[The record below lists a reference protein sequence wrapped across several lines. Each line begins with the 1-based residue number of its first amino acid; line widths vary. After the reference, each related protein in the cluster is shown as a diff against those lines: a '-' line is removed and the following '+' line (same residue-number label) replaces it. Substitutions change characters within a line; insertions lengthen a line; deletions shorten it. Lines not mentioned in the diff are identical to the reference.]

1 MGAGNAVR
9 RLPQLGRYPV
19 TNAAR
24 DAREALGQ
32 RLREI
37 RRRAGLSGRQLAA
50 LADWH
55 ESKISKLE
63 YGKLR
68 ASDADVRAYCAHA
81 GAEDELAD
89 LLATLHNIDAAY
101 MEMRRLLSTGTGRGQ
116 DELVK
121 LAERTQLTRIYQNVL
136 IPGILQT
143 PEYARA
149 ILERSIMRHRLPN
162 DIDTGIAKR
171 MERQRFLYHGD
182 RRFHVLLAEQALL
195 TTVGNDSVMLGQ
207 LDRLLVAAGLPRVT
221 LGIVPATAEIPQQ
234 TTNFVMFDD
243 RVTTVETITAELT
256 VTQPR
261 EVATYGRTF
270 DMLAELS
277 VTGDIA
283 RALIL
288 AAVDRRRTASQ

>member
-1 MGAGNAVR
+1 M
-9 RLPQLGRYPV
+9 
-19 TNAAR
+19 TNAAQ
-24 DAREALGQ
+24 DARDALGQ

-50 LADWH
+50 LAGWH

-149 ILERSIMRHRLPN
+149 ILERSIARHRLPD
-162 DIDTGIAKR
+162 DIDAGIAKR
-171 MERQRFLYHGD
+171 MERQQFLYHGD
-182 RRFHVLLAEQALL
+182 RRFHVLLAEQTLL
-195 TTVGNDSVMLGQ
+195 TTVGDDSVMIGQ
-207 LDRLLVAAGLPRVT
+207 FDRLLVAAGLPRVT
-221 LGIVPATAEIPQQ
+221 FGIVPATAEIPQQ

-243 RVTTVETITAELT
+243 RMTTVETITAELT
-256 VTQPR
+256 ITQPR
-261 EVATYGRTF
+261 EIATYGRTF

-288 AAVDRRRTASQ
+288 AAVDRRRMASQ

>member
-1 MGAGNAVR
+1 M
-9 RLPQLGRYPV
+9 
-19 TNAAR
+19 TNTAQ

-50 LADWH
+50 LASWH

-68 ASDADVRAYCAHA
+68 ASDADVRVYCTHA

-121 LAERTQLTRIYQNVL
+121 LAERTRLTRIYQNVL

-143 PEYARA
+143 SEYARA
-149 ILERSIMRHRLPN
+149 ILERSITRHRLPD
-162 DIDTGIAKR
+162 DIDAGIAKR
-171 MERQRFLYHGD
+171 MERQQFLYHRD
-182 RRFHVLLAEQALL
+182 RRFHILVAEQALL
-195 TTVGNDSVMLGQ
+195 TTVGNNSVMIGQ

-221 LGIVPATAEIPQQ
+221 LGIVPAMAEIPQQ

-243 RVTTVETITAELT
+243 RMTTVETITAELT

-261 EVATYGRTF
+261 EIATYGRTF

-288 AAVDRRRTASQ
+288 GAVDRRRTAPQ

>member
-1 MGAGNAVR
+1 M
-9 RLPQLGRYPV
+9 

-81 GAEDELAD
+81 GTEDELAD

-121 LAERTQLTRIYQNVL
+121 LAERTRLTRIYQNVL

-162 DIDTGIAKR
+162 DIDAGIAKR

-195 TTVGNDSVMLGQ
+195 TTVGSDSVMLGQ

-261 EVATYGRTF
+261 EVATYGQTF

-277 VTGDIA
+277 VTDDFA

>member
-1 MGAGNAVR
+1 M
-9 RLPQLGRYPV
+9 

>member
-9 RLPQLGRYPV
+9 RLPQLRRHQV

-101 MEMRRLLSTGTGRGQ
+101 MEMRRLLSTGTGRSQ
-116 DELVK
+116 DKLVK
-121 LAERTQLTRIYQNVL
+121 LAEKTRLTRTYQNVL

-149 ILERSIMRHRLPN
+149 ILERSITRHRLPD
-162 DIDTGIAKR
+162 DIDAGIAKR
-171 MERQRFLYHGD
+171 MERQQFLYHGD

-195 TTVGNDSVMLGQ
+195 TTVGNDSVMIGQ

-221 LGIVPATAEIPQQ
+221 LGIVPAAAEIPQQ

-243 RVTTVETITAELT
+243 RMTTVETITAELT
-256 VTQPR
+256 ITQPR
-261 EVATYGRTF
+261 EIATYGRTF

>member
-1 MGAGNAVR
+1 M
-9 RLPQLGRYPV
+9 
-19 TNAAR
+19 TNAAQ

-50 LADWH
+50 LASWH

-68 ASDADVRAYCAHA
+68 ASDADVRVYCTHA
-81 GAEDELAD
+81 GAKDELAD

-121 LAERTQLTRIYQNVL
+121 LAERTRLTRIYQNVL

-143 PEYARA
+143 SEYARA
-149 ILERSIMRHRLPN
+149 ILERSITRHRLPD
-162 DIDTGIAKR
+162 DIDAGIAKR
-171 MERQRFLYHGD
+171 MERQQFLYHGD
-182 RRFHVLLAEQALL
+182 RRFHVLVAEQALL
-195 TTVGNDSVMLGQ
+195 TTVGNSSVMIGQ

-221 LGIVPATAEIPQQ
+221 LGIVPTMAEIPQQ

-243 RVTTVETITAELT
+243 RMTTVETITAELT

-261 EVATYGRTF
+261 EIATYGRTF

-288 AAVDRRRTASQ
+288 GAVDRRRTAPQ

>member
-1 MGAGNAVR
+1 MGAGNAVH
-9 RLPQLGRYPV
+9 RLPQLRRHQV

-101 MEMRRLLSTGTGRGQ
+101 MEMRRLLSTGTGRSQ
-116 DELVK
+116 DKLVK
-121 LAERTQLTRIYQNVL
+121 LAEKTRLTRIYQNVL

-149 ILERSIMRHRLPN
+149 ILERSITRHRLPD
-162 DIDTGIAKR
+162 DIDAGIAKR
-171 MERQRFLYHGD
+171 MERQQFLYHGD

-195 TTVGNDSVMLGQ
+195 TTVGNDSVMIGQ

-221 LGIVPATAEIPQQ
+221 LGIVPAAAEIPQQ

-243 RVTTVETITAELT
+243 RMTTVETITAELT
-256 VTQPR
+256 ITQPR
-261 EVATYGRTF
+261 EIATYGRTF